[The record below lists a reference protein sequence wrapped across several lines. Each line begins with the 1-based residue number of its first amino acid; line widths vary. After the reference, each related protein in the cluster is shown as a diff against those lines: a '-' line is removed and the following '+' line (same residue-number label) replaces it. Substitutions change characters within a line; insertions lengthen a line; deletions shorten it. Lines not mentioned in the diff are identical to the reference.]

1 MGNAQKFVSPKS
13 RLRDGTT
20 LAEIYVSHMRE
31 AHDII
36 GTTPEKYTPVSIIP
50 MRSASECCG
59 IPLCWISVPHGFFA
73 VVSRFGKDLDGGSD
87 KPGHEGT
94 LAPGFHKWWCCCHR
108 VNRLVSQQLI
118 IFDTPVKDVKTK
130 DNITVNI
137 DVLIV
142 FEIVNAKAFV
152 YGLGP
157 EKLDE
162 LLRCSQE
169 EILRTLAYNTPVAGI
184 YDLHGADTSEYVA
197 EMNKSFEPYG
207 VFIHHFTVR
216 EVKIPESMAMDFE
229 QTTLYESQ
237 TKEKIVEQESAQLDM
252 ANDEDKTKLR
262 EEHDN
267 LNMAAREQA
276 VTTAAQ
282 IAKDTSEVIAATAKE
297 VQLYNAQRDADV
309 KDLLANSELEIAIVN
324 AEMMAM
330 RKDNGSQCELATGKL
345 EAEAAAHENANFA
358 KATKEGAEKI
368 SEGTKELAS
377 AEGGAVKGLAAK
389 RQQEQELK
397 KLDILDRVTN
407 NQKINIVTSLEN
419 NTGLAPGNSLV
430 TQATQQG
437 LEAFRMKLAE
447 FTRNATQNLGMQ
459 DKVSGGLVRPMP
471 QLMVQVPP

>member
-1 MGNAQKFVSPKS
+1 MGNAQKFIMPATVKK
-13 RLRDGTT
+13 DGTT
-20 LAEIYVSHMRE
+20 LAELTVKHIRD

-36 GTTPEKYTPVSIIP
+36 GTTPADYTPVSVIP
-50 MRSASECCG
+50 LASASECCG
-59 IPLCWISVPHGFFA
+59 CPLCWVSIPHGFFA
-73 VVSRFGKDLDGGSD
+73 VVSRFGEDMNTGSED
-87 KPGHEGT
+87 GT
-94 LAPGFHKWWCCCHR
+94 LDSGFHAWWCCCYR
-108 VNRLVSQQLI
+108 VNRLVSKQLI
-118 IFDTPVKDVKTK
+118 IFDTPVKDCKTK
-130 DNITVNI
+130 DNVTVNI

-142 FEIVNAKAFV
+142 FEIKKAKEFV

-169 EILRTLAYNTPVAGI
+169 EILRTMAYDTPIEKI
-184 YDLHGADTSEYVA
+184 YDLHGADTSQYVD

-207 VFIHHFTVR
+207 VLIHHFTVR
-216 EVKIPESMAMDFE
+216 EVKIPEDMAKDFE
-229 QTTLYESQ
+229 DKTLYESK
-237 TKEKIVEQESAQLDM
+237 TTEKIVEQKSAQLDM

-282 IAKDTSEVIAATAKE
+282 IAKETSEVIAATGKE
-297 VQLYNAQRDADV
+297 VKLYNAQRDADV
-309 KDLLANSELEIAIVN
+309 QDLLVTSELDIARIN
-324 AEMMAM
+324 AEMMSM
-330 RKDNGSQCELATGKL
+330 RKENQAQCELASGKL
-345 EAEAAAHENANFA
+345 NAESMAHESANTSRA
-358 KATKEGAEKI
+358 VKDSSEKI
-368 SEGTKELAS
+368 AEGSKELAS
-377 AEGGAVKGLAAK
+377 AEGAAVKSFQAK
-389 RQQEQELK
+389 RQQEQEIKRLEIMEK
-397 KLDILDRVTN
+397 ITEN
-407 NQKINIVTSLEN
+407 NKIQIVTSLEN

-447 FTRNATQNLGMQ
+447 LTRNATQNLGMQ